1 VRGHITRR
9 GNAWRVHIYL
19 GRDAATGKQRY
30 LTRSV
35 RGTKR
40 EAETVCASLVAEASR
55 GRFGEQ
61 ASGTV
66 GELLEQWMTHLEA
79 DASPSTLA
87 AYRVYLRRW
96 IVPRLGE
103 KKLDRLRPSD
113 LDRLYA
119 ELRPHLSPL
128 SVLKVHTILRAA
140 LGQAVRWRMLTENPA
155 ALATPPRAPRRPI
168 VPPSPGQVAQLL
180 AAAEERDPDLATYLR
195 LAAVTGARRGE
206 LCALRWSDV
215 DMENHE
221 VVISRSLSLGTHQVV
236 EKSTKTHRSRRIAL
250 DAGSIEALERQRER
264 AKSRVMLCQ
273 AQLVADPYVFARDVE
288 GREPWRPDSGATGR
302 FGSLRRQVGLDSVR
316 LHDLRHYVATRL
328 LDGGL
333 PARAVSE
340 RLGHANANTTL
351 GIYAHAVPATDRRA
365 ADMMG
370 DLLDGPRPAE
380 GSPQG
385 RRREPTE
392 GS

>member
-1 VRGHITRR
+1 MHV
-9 GNAWRVHIYL
+9 YL
-19 GRDAATGKQRY
+19 GRDADTGKPRY
-30 LTRSV
+30 LTRTV

-40 EAETVCASLVAEASR
+40 EAEALCASLVAEASR
-55 GRFGEQ
+55 GRFGERS
-61 ASGTV
+61 SGTL
-66 GELLEQWMTHLEA
+66 GELLDQWMAHLEA

-96 IVPRLGE
+96 IQPRVGE

-113 LDRLYA
+113 LDRLYT
-119 ELRPHLSPL
+119 ELRPQLGAA

-140 LGQAVRWRMLTENPA
+140 LGQAVRWQMITENPA
-155 ALATPPRAPRRPI
+155 ALATPPRANRPPI
-168 VPPSPGQVAQLL
+168 KPPTPEQVAVLL
-180 AAAEERDPDLATYLR
+180 AAAEKRDPDLAVYLR

-215 DMENHE
+215 DLETGE
-221 VVISRSLSLGTHQVV
+221 VVISRSLTLGTHQLV

-264 AKSRVMLCQ
+264 SESRAAVCETR
-273 AQLVADPYVFARDVE
+273 LVVDPYVFARDVE
-288 GREPWRPDSGATGR
+288 GREAWRPDSGATGR
-302 FGSLRRQVGLDSVR
+302 FASLRRQVGLEGVR

-351 GIYAHAVPATDRRA
+351 RSTPTPSRPPTGGR
-365 ADMMG
+365 
-370 DLLDGPRPAE
+370 PR
-380 GSPQG
+380 
-385 RRREPTE
+385 
-392 GS
+392 